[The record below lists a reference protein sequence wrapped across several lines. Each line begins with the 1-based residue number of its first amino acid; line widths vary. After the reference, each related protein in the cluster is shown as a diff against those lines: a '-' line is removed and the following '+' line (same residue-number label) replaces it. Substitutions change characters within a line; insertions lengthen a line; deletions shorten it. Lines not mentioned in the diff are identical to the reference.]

1 MTRIVL
7 FFCIGL
13 TLNAFSQKD
22 LPTTDSNAKKYLD
35 DGKNTDADADIRIA
49 VTSIVT
55 GFLDLAYE
63 QRINHTYSVELGGGY
78 QFNRGIDVF
87 KLVNELE
94 FFPYDEELTKGMGFS
109 VTAKRYGGKEAISEM
124 TFQALTYRNR
134 TSAFETYSYNAQ
146 DIFYTLGWKYL
157 LSNSISAQAGFNAGL
172 RLAKYAQTV
181 PTTGTTTVIED
192 VKKTGFYGGF
202 SAGFGYYIKY

>member
-7 FFCIGL
+7 FFCIGY

-22 LPTTDSNAKKYLD
+22 LPTTDSNAKYYLD
-35 DGKNTDADADIRIA
+35 DGKNTDADADFRIA
-49 VTSIVT
+49 ATSLIT

-78 QFNRGIDVF
+78 QFNKGVDVF
-87 KLVNELE
+87 KLVDDGVVSLS
-94 FFPYDEELTKGMGFS
+94 FPSDEELTKGMGFS
-109 VTAKRYGGKEAISEM
+109 LTAKRYGGEEAISQM

-134 TSAFETYSYNAQ
+134 TSTFETYKYNAQ

-172 RLAKYAQTV
+172 RLSKYAH
-181 PTTGTTTVIED
+181 TGTARIKD

-202 SAGFGYYIKY
+202 SAGFGCYIKY

>member
-94 FFPYDEELTKGMGFS
+94 FFPYDEVLTKGMGFS

-157 LSNSISAQAGFNAGL
+157 LSNSVSAQAGFNAGL

>member
-157 LSNSISAQAGFNAGL
+157 LSNSVSAQAGFNAGL

>member
-94 FFPYDEELTKGMGFS
+94 FFPYDEVLTKGMGFS

-172 RLAKYAQTV
+172 RLSKYAH
-181 PTTGTTTVIED
+181 TGTTVGIED

>member
-87 KLVNELE
+87 KLGNELE
-94 FFPYDEELTKGMGFS
+94 FFPYDEVLTKGMGFS

-172 RLAKYAQTV
+172 RLSKYAH
-181 PTTGTTTVIED
+181 TGTTVGIED

>member
-1 MTRIVL
+1 MTRIIL
-7 FFCIGL
+7 FFCIGF
-13 TLNAFSQKD
+13 TLNAFAQKD
-22 LPTTDSNAKKYLD
+22 LPTTDSNPKKYLD

-94 FFPYDEELTKGMGFS
+94 FFPYDEVLTKGMGFS

-134 TSAFETYSYNAQ
+134 NSDFETYSYNAQ

-157 LSNSISAQAGFNAGL
+157 LSNSVSAQAGFNAGL

>member
-7 FFCIGL
+7 FFFMGI

-22 LPTTDSNAKKYLD
+22 LPTTDSNAKNYLD

-55 GFLDLAYE
+55 GFFDLAYE

-78 QFNRGIDVF
+78 QFNKGVDVF
-87 KLVNELE
+87 KLVDDGLVSLS
-94 FFPYDEELTKGMGFS
+94 FPSGEELTKGMGFS

-134 TSAFETYSYNAQ
+134 ISTFETYKYSAQ
-146 DIFYTLGWKYL
+146 DMFYTLGWKYL

-172 RLAKYAQTV
+172 RLAKYAH
-181 PTTGTTTVIED
+181 TGTAGIKD

-202 SAGFGYYIKY
+202 SAGFGYYIK

>member
-1 MTRIVL
+1 MTRIIL
-7 FFCIGL
+7 FFCIGI

-35 DGKNTDADADIRIA
+35 DGKNTDADTDIRIA

-94 FFPYDEELTKGMGFS
+94 FFPYDEVLTKGMGFS

-172 RLAKYAQTV
+172 RLSKYAH
-181 PTTGTTTVIED
+181 TGTTVGIED

>member
-1 MTRIVL
+1 MTRIIL
-7 FFCIGL
+7 FFCIGF
-13 TLNAFSQKD
+13 TLNAFAQKD
-22 LPTTDSNAKKYLD
+22 LPTTDSNPKKYLD

-134 TSAFETYSYNAQ
+134 NSDFETYSYNAH
-146 DIFYTLGWKYL
+146 DIFYTFGWKYL
-157 LSNSISAQAGFNAGL
+157 LSNSVSAQAGFNAGL

>member
-172 RLAKYAQTV
+172 RLSKYAH
-181 PTTGTTTVIED
+181 TGTTVVIED

>member
-172 RLAKYAQTV
+172 RLSKYAH
-181 PTTGTTTVIED
+181 TGTTVGIED
-192 VKKTGFYGGF
+192 VKKT
-202 SAGFGYYIKY
+202 

>member
-1 MTRIVL
+1 MTRIIL
-7 FFCIGL
+7 FFCIGI

-35 DGKNTDADADIRIA
+35 DGKNTDADTDIRIA

-172 RLAKYAQTV
+172 RLSKYAH
-181 PTTGTTTVIED
+181 TGTTVGIED